1 MKKLI
6 ALMLLT
12 ALSVSACAGGNLEN
26 TESIETEDTTMKKE
40 ETTPTTEDT
49 APKLLFEDNFDGT
62 TLDSTKWETV
72 DGWER
77 QGASY
82 WYSDAVSLDGEGN
95 LVITV
100 TPSDRENYVDAGCA
114 RTRGKFE
121 RAFGYYEASIKF
133 INMQGIWG
141 AFWLMGDTVGNV
153 DGSGRDGTEIDIIE
167 SIHNENDVCNHALHW
182 DGYGDAHTTTS
193 QSIENCGLYDGNFHT
208 FALEWNEDEYVF
220 YIDGKETWRTT
231 DGGVCQAPLYMKL
244 SVESAP
250 WAGEVDHSKLPAE
263 MLVDY
268 VRVWDKKPE

>member
-1 MKKLI
+1 MKRLAIMLII
-6 ALMLLT
+6 ALSAT
-12 ALSVSACAGGNLEN
+12 ACAGTGNGEI
-26 TESIETEDTTMKKE
+26 ESTETEDTVMKME
-40 ETTPTTEDT
+40 ETTVTEDT
-49 APKLLFEDNFDGT
+49 SPKLLFEDNFDGT
-62 TLDSTKWETV
+62 TLDTTKWETV

-82 WYSDAVSLDGEGN
+82 WYSDAVSLDGDGH

-100 TPSDRENYVDAGCA
+100 TPSEVENYVDAGCA
-114 RTRGKFE
+114 RTRGRFE

-133 INMQGIWG
+133 INMQGVWC

-167 SIHNENDVCNHALHW
+167 SIHNENGVCNHALHW

-193 QSIENCGLYDGNFHT
+193 KTIEDCGLYDGKFHT
-208 FALEWNEDEYVF
+208 VALEWNEDEYVF
-220 YIDGKETWRTT
+220 YIDGNETWRTT

-250 WAGEVDHSKLPAE
+250 WAGEVDHSALPAE